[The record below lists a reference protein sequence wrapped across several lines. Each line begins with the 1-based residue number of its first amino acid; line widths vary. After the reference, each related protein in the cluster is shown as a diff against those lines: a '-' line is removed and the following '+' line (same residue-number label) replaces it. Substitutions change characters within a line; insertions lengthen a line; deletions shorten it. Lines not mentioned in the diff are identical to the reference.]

1 MGKATTLIG
10 IMLFI
15 SIVSSLTAL
24 SIMSVDPSN
33 PALASNML
41 YGSFNS
47 VYAEANTSGS
57 SWTVKNN
64 YLTYTPDRYATG
76 DPLSASSQFF
86 PDWVYSGTKWI
97 TDTASVFFNMVGAPY
112 TLAMM
117 ISSSS
122 AGAVIGIGLCLFN
135 LFIIVGWMLGK
146 ID

>member
-57 SWTVKNN
+57 SWTV
-64 YLTYTPDRYATG
+64 R
-76 DPLSASSQFF
+76 
-86 PDWVYSGTKWI
+86 
-97 TDTASVFFNMVGAPY
+97 
-112 TLAMM
+112 
-117 ISSSS
+117 
-122 AGAVIGIGLCLFN
+122 
-135 LFIIVGWMLGK
+135 II
-146 ID
+146 I